1 MMLDERDLD
10 FELMTDE
17 SSAWPWRTHAFRRW
31 PPLGLA
37 SLPREGVVFLE
48 IRKRRWEVS
57 WTPPEALLLS
67 YG

>member
-1 MMLDERDLD
+1 MAMENPRLL
-10 FELMTDE
+10 T
-17 SSAWPWRTHAFRRW
+17 
-31 PPLGLA
+31 LA
-37 SLPREGVVFLE
+37 SSGTRLAPWGGRVVFLE